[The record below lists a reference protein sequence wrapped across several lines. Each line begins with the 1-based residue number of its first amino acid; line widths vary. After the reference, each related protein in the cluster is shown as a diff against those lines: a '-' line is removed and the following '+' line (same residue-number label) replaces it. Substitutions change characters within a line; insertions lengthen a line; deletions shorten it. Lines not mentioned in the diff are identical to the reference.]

1 MQLRRKENR
10 GCILFL
16 FFPIFNVDTL
26 LISQSTDETLF
37 FLYLLSA
44 WQLNVWQISLISPN
58 LEDYNVIN
66 IISDLAL

>member
-1 MQLRRKENR
+1 MQLRRKEN
-10 GCILFL
+10 GCIVFL

>member
-1 MQLRRKENR
+1 MQLRRKENW
-10 GCILFL
+10 CILFL

-26 LISQSTDETLF
+26 LISHSTDETLF
-37 FLYLLSA
+37 FLYLLAA

-58 LEDYNVIN
+58 LEDYSVIN